1 MPAMSSA
8 SIALACVVARV
19 SAVDMALDVQ
29 VCCRPSA
36 CPTSCTA
43 VVKNSSLELMDCC
56 ERLRRTRMTLEVMA
70 LNGPFG
76 PLLGIRRDVG
86 PACSTIPG
94 GISSL
99 KMICTEGVLEAAP
112 GL

>member
-1 MPAMSSA
+1 MPAVSSA
-8 SIALACVVARV
+8 SIAFACVVARV
-19 SAVDMALDVQ
+19 STVDMALDVQ

-43 VVKNSSLELMDCC
+43 VVKNSSLELMDCW
-56 ERLRRTRMTLEVMA
+56 ERLRRTRMTLELMA
-70 LNGPFG
+70 LKGPFG
-76 PLLGIRRDVG
+76 PLVGTRRDVG

-99 KMICTEGVLEAAP
+99 KTICTEGVLDVDA